1 VGAIGGA
8 LRDVAFERTRVR
20 IEVFTWSE
28 LGGIDKDADD
38 RRSPGRNGHAGERSM
53 PFVQSAHRGDQ
64 CGARERVKCLDVADD
79 VHECAAGGRWAR
91 GVASGRAAGYGT
103 PDCMNTPIYLDYAA
117 STPVDP
123 RVLDEML
130 PWFTERP
137 SNTASRHGP
146 GVQAAEAVQHA
157 RGQVARMLGS
167 AAEDV
172 IFVSGAT
179 ESCNLA
185 IKGLMRPRLRRG
197 EPVHIIST
205 AIEHAA
211 VLEPLRRLEREGA
224 DIDLVPPTSGGWVD
238 PAAVEG
244 RLRDD
249 TALVSVMWVNNEL
262 GSINDVEAIG
272 GLCRDRGVLMHCDA
286 SQAPGKVAMG
296 LSSLPLDA
304 ISVCA
309 HKMYGPKGAGALVLQ
324 GRAAGR
330 PLEPLIE
337 GDGHERGLRSGTLD
351 VPAIVGFGAAADLVH
366 SEWQD
371 DCDRIAQFHD
381 ELKQKIQD
389 AHPAARFNGEPG
401 RRVPHIIN
409 VTIPVEGP
417 EPLVDRLSGIA
428 CTGGAACASL
438 HGGGSHVLTAIGL
451 ESCDTA
457 NTIRLSL
464 GRPTTPADIAAAA
477 THLAAL

>member
-1 VGAIGGA
+1 
-8 LRDVAFERTRVR
+8 
-20 IEVFTWSE
+20 
-28 LGGIDKDADD
+28 
-38 RRSPGRNGHAGERSM
+38 
-53 PFVQSAHRGDQ
+53 
-64 CGARERVKCLDVADD
+64 
-79 VHECAAGGRWAR
+79 
-91 GVASGRAAGYGT
+91 
-103 PDCMNTPIYLDYAA
+103 MNTPIYLDYAA

-304 ISVCA
+304 IS
-309 HKMYGPKGAGALVLQ
+309 
-324 GRAAGR
+324 GRA
-330 PLEPLIE
+330 
-337 GDGHERGLRSGTLD
+337 H
-351 VPAIVGFGAAADLVH
+351 
-366 SEWQD
+366 
-371 DCDRIAQFHD
+371 
-381 ELKQKIQD
+381 
-389 AHPAARFNGEPG
+389 
-401 RRVPHIIN
+401 
-409 VTIPVEGP
+409 
-417 EPLVDRLSGIA
+417 
-428 CTGGAACASL
+428 
-438 HGGGSHVLTAIGL
+438 
-451 ESCDTA
+451 
-457 NTIRLSL
+457 
-464 GRPTTPADIAAAA
+464 
-477 THLAAL
+477 